1 MLRVVT
7 RLEGKD
13 LTPGT
18 RVWLDGEELPG
29 PDGHRAV
36 TWVFRP

>member
-7 RLEGKD
+7 RLQGD
-13 LTPGT
+13 GIAPGT
-18 RVWLDGEELPG
+18 RVRLGGEELPG
-29 PDGHRAV
+29 PDGQTLV